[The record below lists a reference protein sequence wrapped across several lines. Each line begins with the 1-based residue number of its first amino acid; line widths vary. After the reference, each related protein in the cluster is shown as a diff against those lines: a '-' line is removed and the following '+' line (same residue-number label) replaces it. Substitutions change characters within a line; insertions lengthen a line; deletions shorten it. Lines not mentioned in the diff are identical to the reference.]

1 MDNNTLR
8 HKVCVMKAMHIINYY
23 EVADK
28 IGISRKGFYNWLAGY
43 YNLGEKRQK
52 ILAQT
57 LENIMNQKG

>member
-1 MDNNTLR
+1 
-8 HKVCVMKAMHIINYY
+8 MKAMHIINYY

-28 IGISRKGFYNWLAGY
+28 IGMSRKGFYNWLAGY

-57 LENIMNQKG
+57 IENIMSQKG